1 MSAAD
6 DDTRKGE
13 AITDA
18 MATRSVKPKA
28 DGSDS
33 IALAA
38 ISHRRS
44 FRGRASGAREYRSTD
59 CYVALR
65 NLFFGY
71 NCLSLKVFYFCAVF
85 YSTFTPMSI

>member
-1 MSAAD
+1 MSLRVAATRRFVSAED

-33 IALAA
+33 IAL
-38 ISHRRS
+38 
-44 FRGRASGAREYRSTD
+44 
-59 CYVALR
+59 
-65 NLFFGY
+65 
-71 NCLSLKVFYFCAVF
+71 
-85 YSTFTPMSI
+85 

>member
-1 MSAAD
+1 MSLRVAAMRRFVSAAD

-13 AITDA
+13 SITDA

-38 ISHRRS
+38 IRHRRS
-44 FRGRASGAREYRSTD
+44 FRGRACGARNHHQSINMVCLELCVLIVHSTEM
-59 CYVALR
+59 VTLW
-65 NLFFGY
+65 
-71 NCLSLKVFYFCAVF
+71 
-85 YSTFTPMSI
+85 

>member
-1 MSAAD
+1 MSLRVAAMRRFVSAVD
-6 DDTRKGE
+6 DETRKGE

-38 ISHRRS
+38 IRHRRS
-44 FRGRASGAREYRSTD
+44 FRGRASGAREYRPID
-59 CYVALR
+59 Y
-65 NLFFGY
+65 
-71 NCLSLKVFYFCAVF
+71 FYFLA
-85 YSTFTPMSI
+85 

>member
-1 MSAAD
+1 MSLRVAATRRFVSAAD
-6 DDTRKGE
+6 DETRKGE

-38 ISHRRS
+38 IRHRRS
-44 FRGRASGAREYRSTD
+44 FRGRASGAREYKPTD
-59 CYVALR
+59 
-65 NLFFGY
+65 
-71 NCLSLKVFYFCAVF
+71 YFHFLV
-85 YSTFTPMSI
+85 